1 MKISVSWLKEWIE
14 TIPEDLSDRL
24 TMAGL
29 EVEGVALAAP
39 AFNGVV
45 VGKVVELVQHP
56 DADRLRVAQVDVG
69 RDALVQI
76 VCGAP
81 NVAVGIKVPTA
92 LVGAVLPGDFKIKD
106 AKLRGVASSGMLCS
120 AKELGINEDASGLMI
135 LADDL
140 EIGADFRELL
150 DLDDEIIE
158 IDLTPNRGDCLSILG
173 VARDVAAITGQEVKA
188 FEAPVAVVENTLTK
202 AVTIENTQDCPK
214 YLGRVI
220 EGVNQKAETPLWMC
234 ERLRRSGIRPH
245 GILVD
250 ITNYVLLEIGQPLHA
265 FDFAKVTGDIQ
276 VRRAKEGEKITLINE
291 DVIALK
297 NDTLV
302 IADDQKVLAIAGI
315 MGGLESACNDDT
327 TTVFLESAWFNPITI
342 AGKARNYGLHT
353 DSSHRFE
360 RGVDFELADKAI
372 EYATV
377 LIQKYAGGKAGA
389 ISQAIDVKMLPQR
402 EPIKVR
408 FCKTNQIIGQEFTNH
423 DINMFVNR
431 IGNVTEINND
441 YLVVIPPSYRF
452 DLQIEEDFIEEVARL
467 NGYDNVPVSFEMVSQ
482 VLMTKVPES
491 KVTLTDFKKTLV
503 SRGFHEVIEMSFI
516 SPAWQAILD
525 PKKSAIA
532 LKNPIS
538 SDLSVMRT
546 TLLPGVLGAMDHN
559 LKRQQTRLRFFE
571 SGRTYNGTL
580 ENIVQ
585 ELHIA
590 GAICGTAAP
599 LQWGVEAR
607 AVDFFDLKGDVEA
620 LLKRTGRDD
629 FTFVSSEREILHP
642 GQSAD
647 IKLGSGETVGY
658 LGKLHPSVVKALD
671 LNRDVFVFELNY
683 DLLSGS
689 ETPKFKELSRFPV
702 SKRDLAL
709 VVPFNVTTQQVL
721 DVMKGGVEPRQYL
734 INVNLFDIYAP
745 KAEKAENASKNMAFS
760 LTFQNREESLKDV
773 EVDQIVEGILV
784 DLAAIGVSVRQ

>member
-265 FDFAKVTGDIQ
+265 FDFAKVAGDIQ

>member
-188 FEAPVAVVENTLTK
+188 FEAPVAIVENTLTK

-629 FTFVSSEREILHP
+629 FVFVASEREILHP

>member
-140 EIGADFRELL
+140 AIGADFRELL

-188 FEAPVAVVENTLTK
+188 FEAPEAIVENTLTK

-629 FTFVSSEREILHP
+629 FVFVASEREILHP

>member
-14 TIPEDLSDRL
+14 NIPEDLSDRL

-29 EVEGVALAAP
+29 EVEGVELAAP

-45 VGKVVELVQHP
+45 VGKVVELEQHP

-69 RDALVQI
+69 QDALVQI

-135 LADDL
+135 LDEDL
-140 EIGADFRELL
+140 EIGVDFRELL

-173 VARDVAAITGQEVKA
+173 VARDLAAITDQSVDTV
-188 FEAPVAVVENTLTK
+188 EAAEINVESTLSK
-202 AVTIENTQDCPK
+202 AVHIEDAKDCPK

-220 EGVNQKAETPLWMC
+220 EGVNPRAESPLWMR

-250 ITNYVLLEIGQPLHA
+250 ITNLVLLEIGQPLHA
-265 FDFAKVTGDIQ
+265 FDFAKVDGDIT
-276 VRRAKEGEKITLINE
+276 VRRAKNGEKLTLINE
-291 DVIALK
+291 DVVTLK
-297 NDTLV
+297 DDTLV
-302 IADDQKVLAIAGI
+302 IADQQKVLAMAGI
-315 MGGLESACNDDT
+315 MGGEESACNDDT
-327 TTVFLESAWFNPITI
+327 TTIFLESAWFNPITI

-360 RGVDFELADKAI
+360 RGVDFELAEKAMD
-372 EYATV
+372 YATA
-377 LIQKYAGGKAGA
+377 LIQKYAGGKAGNV
-389 ISQAIDVKMLPQR
+389 SQMIDVNFLPKR
-402 EPIKVR
+402 DAVKVR
-408 FCKTNQIIGQEFTNH
+408 FYKVNQIIGQEFTKH

-431 IGNVTEINND
+431 VGTVTEVHED
-441 YLVVIPPSYRF
+441 YLIVVPPSYRF

-467 NGYDNVPVSFEMVSQ
+467 NGYDNVPVSFEMMSQ
-482 VLMTKVPES
+482 VLMSQVPES
-491 KVTLTDFKKTLV
+491 KVTLTDFKKVLV
-503 SRGFHEVIEMSFI
+503 SRGFHEVIEMSFV

-525 PKKSAIA
+525 PNKTAIA

-580 ENIVQ
+580 ENVVQ

-590 GAICGTAAP
+590 GAICGTAAS
-599 LQWGVEAR
+599 LQWGVDAR
-607 AVDFFDLKGDVEA
+607 AADFFDLKGDVEA

-629 FTFVSSEREILHP
+629 FRFVPSTREILHP

-647 IKLGSGETVGY
+647 IQLGSGEVVGY
-658 LGKLHPSVVKALD
+658 LGKLHPSVIKALD
-671 LNRDVFVFELNY
+671 LGRDVFVFELNY
-683 DLLSGS
+683 DLLAQS
-689 ETPKFKELSRFPV
+689 ETPKFKELSRFPT

-709 VVPFNVTTQQVL
+709 VVPSEVSTQKVI
-721 DVMKGGVEPRQYL
+721 DVMKGEEKPRKYL
-734 INVNLFDIYAP
+734 TQVNLFDIYVP
-745 KAEKAENASKNMAFS
+745 KADKAETSSKNMAFS
-760 LTFQNREESLKDV
+760 LTFQNREESLKDAD
-773 EVDQIVEGILV
+773 VDSIVEEILA
-784 DLAAIGVSVRQ
+784 DLGAAGVSLRQ

>member
-1 MKISVSWLKEWIE
+1 MKISVSWLKEWID

-29 EVEGVALAAP
+29 EVEGIELAAP
-39 AFNGVV
+39 KFNGVV

-69 RDALVQI
+69 QDALVQI

-81 NVAVGIKVPTA
+81 NVEVGIKVPAA

-106 AKLRGVASSGMLCS
+106 TKLRGVASSGMLCS

-135 LADDL
+135 LDEDL
-140 EIGADFRELL
+140 EVGADFRELL
-150 DLDDEIIE
+150 DLDDEIVE

-173 VARDVAAITGQEVKA
+173 VARDLAAITGQ
-188 FEAPVAVVENTLTK
+188 AVDSVERPEIKVESALTK
-202 AVTIENTQDCPK
+202 AITIEDSVDCPK

-220 EGVNQKAETPLWMC
+220 EGVNPAAESPLWMR

-245 GILVD
+245 GVLVD
-250 ITNYVLLEIGQPLHA
+250 ITNLVLLELGQPLHA
-265 FDFAKVTGDIQ
+265 FDFTKVEGDIT
-276 VRRAKEGEKITLINE
+276 VRRAKDGEKLKLINE
-291 DVIALK
+291 DVVTLK
-297 NDTLV
+297 SDTLV
-302 IADDQKVLAIAGI
+302 IADHQKVLAMAGI
-315 MGGLESACNDDT
+315 MGGEESACDDAT
-327 TTVFLESAWFNPITI
+327 TTIFLESAWFNPITI

-360 RGVDFELADKAI
+360 RGVDFELAEKAMD
-372 EYATV
+372 YATA
-377 LIQKYAGGKAGA
+377 LIQKYAGGKAGEV
-389 ISQAIDVKMLPQR
+389 SQALDVNLLPKR
-402 EPIKVR
+402 EPVKVR
-408 FCKTNQIIGQEFTNH
+408 FYKINQIIGQQFTKY
-423 DINMFVNR
+423 DINTFVNR
-431 IGNVTEINND
+431 IGNVTEIHDD

-482 VLMTKVPES
+482 ILMTKVPES
-491 KVTLTDFKKTLV
+491 KVTLADFKNILV
-503 SRGFHEVIEMSFI
+503 GRGFHEVIEMSFI

-525 PKKSAIA
+525 PNKTAIA

-580 ENIVQ
+580 ENVVQ

-599 LQWGVEAR
+599 LQWGVDAR
-607 AVDFFDLKGDVEA
+607 AADFFDLKGDVEA

-629 FTFVSSEREILHP
+629 FRFVPSKREILHP

-647 IKLGSGETVGY
+647 IQLESGEVVGY
-658 LGKLHPSVVKALD
+658 LGKLHPSVIKALD
-671 LNRDVFVFELNY
+671 LGRDVFVFELNY
-683 DLLSGS
+683 ELLAQS

-709 VVPFNVTTQQVL
+709 VVPPEVTTQMVI
-721 DVMKGGVEPRQYL
+721 DVMKGQSKPRKYL
-734 INVNLFDIYAP
+734 THVNLFDIYVP
-745 KAEKAENASKNMAFS
+745 KTDKAETTSKNMAFS
-760 LTFQNREESLKDV
+760 LTFQNREESLKDAD
-773 EVDQIVEGILV
+773 VDTIVEEILA
-784 DLAAIGVSVRQ
+784 DLGVAGVSLRQ

>member
-1 MKISVSWLKEWIE
+1 MKISVSWLKEWIN
-14 TIPEDLSDRL
+14 TIPENLSDRL

-29 EVEGVALAAP
+29 EVEGIELAAP
-39 AFNGVV
+39 KFNGVV
-45 VGKVVELVQHP
+45 VGKVVELTPHP

-69 RDALVQI
+69 QDALVQI

-81 NVAVGIKVPTA
+81 NVEVGIKVPTA

-135 LADDL
+135 LDAEL
-140 EIGADFRELL
+140 EVGADFRALL

-173 VARDVAAITGQEVKA
+173 VARDIAAITGQEA
-188 FEAPVAVVENTLTK
+188 DSVERPEVTVESTLTK
-202 AVTIENTQDCPK
+202 AVSIENSADCPK

-220 EGVNQKAETPLWMC
+220 EGVDPKAPSPLWMR

-250 ITNYVLLEIGQPLHA
+250 ITNLVLLEIGQPLHA
-265 FDFAKVTGDIQ
+265 FDFAKVTGDIM
-276 VRRAKEGEKITLINE
+276 VRRAKEGEKLTLINE
-291 DVIALK
+291 DVVTLK
-297 NDTLV
+297 SDTLV
-302 IADDQKVLAIAGI
+302 IADQQKVLAMAGI
-315 MGGLESACNDDT
+315 MGGEESACNDDT
-327 TTVFLESAWFNPITI
+327 TTIFLESAWFNPITI

-360 RGVDFELADKAI
+360 RGVDFELAEKAI
-372 EYATV
+372 DYATA
-377 LIQKYAGGKAGA
+377 LIQKYAGGKAGEV
-389 ISQAIDVKMLPQR
+389 SRAIDVNSLPKR
-402 EPIKVR
+402 DAVKVR
-408 FCKTNQIIGQEFTNH
+408 FYKINQIIGQEFTKH
-423 DINMFVNR
+423 DITNFVNR
-431 IGNVTEINND
+431 VGNVTEVHDD
-441 YLVVIPPSYRF
+441 YLVVVPPSYRF

-491 KVTLTDFKKTLV
+491 KVTLTDFKKILV

-525 PKKSAIA
+525 PNKRAIA

-580 ENIVQ
+580 EDVVQ

-599 LQWGVEAR
+599 LQWGVDAR
-607 AVDFFDLKGDVEA
+607 SADFFDLKGDVEA

-629 FTFVSSEREILHP
+629 FRFVPSTRDILHP

-647 IKLGSGETVGY
+647 IELGSGEVVGY
-658 LGKLHPSVVKALD
+658 LGKLHPSVIKALD
-671 LNRDVFVFELNY
+671 LGRDIFVFELNY
-683 DLLSGS
+683 ERLAQS

-709 VVPFNVTTQQVL
+709 VVPAEVTTQQVI
-721 DVMKGGVEPRQYL
+721 DVMKGSSNPRKFL
-734 INVNLFDIYAP
+734 THVNLFDIYVP
-745 KAEKAENASKNMAFS
+745 KADKAETSSKNMAFS
-760 LTFQNREESLKDV
+760 LTFQNREESLKDAD
-773 EVDQIVEGILV
+773 VDTIVEGILA
-784 DLAAIGVSVRQ
+784 DLGAAGVSLRQ

>member
-1 MKISVSWLKEWIE
+1 MKISVSWLKEWID
-14 TIPEDLSDRL
+14 TIPEDLADRL

-29 EVEGVALAAP
+29 EVEGVNLAAP
-39 AFNGVV
+39 KFNGVV
-45 VGKVVELVQHP
+45 IGKVVGLEQHP
-56 DADRLRVAQVDVG
+56 DADRLRVAQVNVG
-69 RDALVQI
+69 QAELVQI

-120 AKELGINEDASGLMI
+120 AKELGVNEDASGLMI
-135 LADDL
+135 LSDDL
-140 EIGADFRELL
+140 EVGADFRAVL

-173 VARDVAAITGQEVKA
+173 VARDVAAMTGQEVDSVEETEIAIESDLVKA
-188 FEAPVAVVENTLTK
+188 ISVEN
-202 AVTIENTQDCPK
+202 AQDCPR

-220 EGVNQKAETPLWMC
+220 EGVNPKAESPLWMQ

-250 ITNYVLLEIGQPLHA
+250 VTNLVLLEIGQPLHA
-265 FDFAKVTGDIQ
+265 FDFSKIEGDIL
-276 VRRAKEGEKITLINE
+276 VRRAKDGEKLKLINE
-291 DVIALK
+291 DTITLK
-297 NDTLV
+297 SDTLV
-302 IADDQKVLAIAGI
+302 IADQAKVLAMAGI
-315 MGGLESACNDDT
+315 MGGEESACNDDT
-327 TTVFLESAWFNPITI
+327 TTIFLEAAWFNPITI

-360 RGVDFELADKAI
+360 RGVDFALVEKALN
-372 EYATV
+372 YATA
-377 LIQKYAGGKAGA
+377 LIQQYAGGKAGQ
-389 ISQAIDVKMLPQR
+389 ISQVEDVKFLPQR
-402 EPIKVR
+402 EPVKVR
-408 FCKTNQIIGQEFTNH
+408 FYKINQIIGQEFTKH
-423 DINMFVNR
+423 DINTFVNR
-431 IGNVTEINND
+431 VGNVTEIHED
-441 YLVVIPPSYRF
+441 YLVVVPPSYRF

-467 NGYDNVPVSFEMVSQ
+467 NGYDNVPVSFEMMSQ

-491 KVTLTDFKKTLV
+491 KVTLTDFKKVLV
-503 SRGFHEVIEMSFI
+503 SRGFHEVIEMSFV

-525 PKKSAIA
+525 PNKKAIA

-538 SDLSVMRT
+538 NDLSVMRT

-580 ENIVQ
+580 DNLEQ

-599 LQWGVEAR
+599 LQWGVDAR

-620 LLKRTGRDD
+620 LLKKTGRDD
-629 FTFVSSEREILHP
+629 FVFVPSQREILHP

-647 IKLGSGETVGY
+647 IKSGNGEVVGY

-671 LNRDVFVFELNY
+671 LGRDVFVFELNY
-683 DLLSGS
+683 ERLAAS

-709 VVPFNVTTQQVL
+709 VVPADVTTQQVI
-721 DVMKGGVEPRQYL
+721 DVMKGEKNPRKYL
-734 INVNLFDIYAP
+734 TQVTLFDIYTP
-745 KAEKAENASKNMAFS
+745 KAEKSETTSKNMAFS
-760 LTFQNREESLKDV
+760 LTFQNREESLKDAD
-773 EVDQIVEGILV
+773 VDTIVEEILA
-784 DLAAIGVSVRQ
+784 DLAVAGVSLRQ

>member
-1 MKISVSWLKEWIE
+1 MKISVSWLKEWID

-29 EVEGVALAAP
+29 EVEGIELAAP
-39 AFNGVV
+39 KFNGVV
-45 VGKVVELVQHP
+45 VGKVVELIQHP

-69 RDALVQI
+69 QESLVQI

-92 LVGAVLPGDFKIKD
+92 LVGALLPGDFKIKD

-120 AKELGINEDASGLMI
+120 AKELGISDDASGLMI
-135 LADDL
+135 LDEDL

-173 VARDVAAITGQEVKA
+173 VARDVAAITGQEA
-188 FEAPVAVVENTLTK
+188 DSVERPEITVESPLKK
-202 AVTIENTQDCPK
+202 AVAIENSADCPK

-220 EGVNQKAETPLWMC
+220 EGVNPKAPSPLWMR

-250 ITNYVLLEIGQPLHA
+250 ITNLVLLEIGQPLHA
-265 FDFAKVTGDIQ
+265 FDFTKVTGDIV
-276 VRRAKEGEKITLINE
+276 VRRAKEGEKLTLINE
-291 DVIALK
+291 DVVTLK
-297 NDTLV
+297 SDTLV
-302 IADDQKVLAIAGI
+302 IADQQKVLAMAGI
-315 MGGLESACNDDT
+315 MGGEESACTDDT
-327 TTVFLESAWFNPITI
+327 TTIFLESAWFNPITI

-360 RGVDFELADKAI
+360 RGVDFELAEKAMD
-372 EYATV
+372 YATA
-377 LIQKYAGGKAGA
+377 LIQKYAGGKAGDV
-389 ISQAIDVKMLPQR
+389 SQAVDVNFLPKR
-402 EPIKVR
+402 EAVKVR
-408 FCKTNQIIGQEFTNH
+408 FCKINQIIGQKFTKH
-423 DINMFVNR
+423 DINSFVNR
-431 IGNVTEINND
+431 VGNVTEIHDD

-491 KVTLTDFKKTLV
+491 KVTLTDFKKILV
-503 SRGFHEVIEMSFI
+503 GRGFHEVIEMSFI

-525 PKKSAIA
+525 PNKTAIA

-538 SDLSVMRT
+538 NDLSVMRT

-571 SGRTYNGTL
+571 SGRTYQGTL
-580 ENIVQ
+580 ENVVQ

-607 AVDFFDLKGDVEA
+607 SADFFDLKGDVEA
-620 LLKRTGRDD
+620 LLKRTGRTD
-629 FTFVSSEREILHP
+629 FRFVPSTREILHP

-647 IKLGSGETVGY
+647 IQLGSGEVVGY
-658 LGKLHPSVVKALD
+658 LGKLHPSVIKALD
-671 LNRDVFVFELNY
+671 LGRDVFVFELNY
-683 DLLSGS
+683 ELLATS

-709 VVPFNVTTQQVL
+709 VVPADVTTQEVI
-721 DVMKGGVEPRQYL
+721 DVMKGNTNPRKFL
-734 INVNLFDIYAP
+734 THVNLFDIYVP
-745 KAEKAENASKNMAFS
+745 KADKAETSSKNMAFS
-760 LTFQNREESLKDV
+760 LTFQNREESLKDAD
-773 EVDQIVEGILV
+773 VDTIVEEILA
-784 DLAAIGVSVRQ
+784 DLGAAGVSLRQ

>member
-265 FDFAKVTGDIQ
+265 FDFAKVAGDIQ

-734 INVNLFDIYAP
+734 INVNLFDIYAT

-784 DLAAIGVSVRQ
+784 DISAIGVSVRQ

>member
-140 EIGADFRELL
+140 AIGADFRELL

-188 FEAPVAVVENTLTK
+188 FEAPEAIVENTLTK

-220 EGVNQKAETPLWMC
+220 EGVNQNAETPLWMC

-629 FTFVSSEREILHP
+629 FVFVASEREILHP

>member
-140 EIGADFRELL
+140 AIGADFRELL

-188 FEAPVAVVENTLTK
+188 FEAPVAIVENTLTK

-629 FTFVSSEREILHP
+629 FVFVASEREILHP

-709 VVPFNVTTQQVL
+709 VVPSNVTTQQVL

>member
-140 EIGADFRELL
+140 AIGADFRELL

-188 FEAPVAVVENTLTK
+188 CEAPEAIVENTLTK

-629 FTFVSSEREILHP
+629 FVFVTSEREILHP

-709 VVPFNVTTQQVL
+709 VVPSNVTTQQVL

>member
-69 RDALVQI
+69 RDAPVQI

-372 EYATV
+372 EYAAV

>member
-1 MKISVSWLKEWIE
+1 MKISVSWLKEWIN
-14 TIPEDLSDRL
+14 TIPENLSDRL

-29 EVEGVALAAP
+29 EVEGIELAAP
-39 AFNGVV
+39 KFNGVV
-45 VGKVVELVQHP
+45 VGKVVELTPHP

-69 RDALVQI
+69 QDALVQI

-81 NVAVGIKVPTA
+81 NVEVGIKVPTA

-135 LADDL
+135 LDAEL
-140 EIGADFRELL
+140 EVGADFRALL

-158 IDLTPNRGDCLSILG
+158 IDLTPNRGDCLSILC
-173 VARDVAAITGQEVKA
+173 VARDIAAITGQEA
-188 FEAPVAVVENTLTK
+188 DSVERPEVTVESTLTK
-202 AVTIENTQDCPK
+202 AVSIENSADCPK

-220 EGVNQKAETPLWMC
+220 EGVDPKAPSPLWMR

-250 ITNYVLLEIGQPLHA
+250 ITNLVLLEIGQPLHA
-265 FDFAKVTGDIQ
+265 FDFAKVTGDIM
-276 VRRAKEGEKITLINE
+276 VRRAKEGEKLTLINE
-291 DVIALK
+291 DVVTLK
-297 NDTLV
+297 SDTLV
-302 IADDQKVLAIAGI
+302 IADQQKVLAMAGI
-315 MGGLESACNDDT
+315 MGGEESACNDDT
-327 TTVFLESAWFNPITI
+327 TTIFLESAWFNPITI

-360 RGVDFELADKAI
+360 RGVDFELAEKAI
-372 EYATV
+372 DYATA
-377 LIQKYAGGKAGA
+377 LIQKYAGGKAGEV
-389 ISQAIDVKMLPQR
+389 SRAIDVNSLPKR
-402 EPIKVR
+402 DAVKVR
-408 FCKTNQIIGQEFTNH
+408 FYKINQIIGQEFTKH
-423 DINMFVNR
+423 DITNFVNR
-431 IGNVTEINND
+431 VGNVTEVHDD
-441 YLVVIPPSYRF
+441 YLVVVPPSYRF

-491 KVTLTDFKKTLV
+491 KVTLTDFKKILV

-525 PKKSAIA
+525 PNKRAIA

-580 ENIVQ
+580 EDVVQ

-599 LQWGVEAR
+599 LQWGVDAR
-607 AVDFFDLKGDVEA
+607 SADFFDLKGDVEA

-629 FTFVSSEREILHP
+629 FRFVPSTRDILHP

-647 IKLGSGETVGY
+647 IELGSGEVVGY
-658 LGKLHPSVVKALD
+658 LGKLHPSVIKALD
-671 LNRDVFVFELNY
+671 LGRDIFVFELNY
-683 DLLSGS
+683 ERLAQS

-709 VVPFNVTTQQVL
+709 VVPAEVTTQQVI
-721 DVMKGGVEPRQYL
+721 DVMKGSSNPRKFL
-734 INVNLFDIYAP
+734 THVNLFDIYVP
-745 KAEKAENASKNMAFS
+745 KADKAETSSKNMAFS
-760 LTFQNREESLKDV
+760 LTFQNREESLKDAD
-773 EVDQIVEGILV
+773 VDTIVEGILA
-784 DLAAIGVSVRQ
+784 DLGAAGVSLRQ

>member
-265 FDFAKVTGDIQ
+265 FDFAKVAGDIQ

-408 FCKTNQIIGQEFTNH
+408 FCKTNQIIGREFTNH

>member
-140 EIGADFRELL
+140 AIGADFRELL

-188 FEAPVAVVENTLTK
+188 FEAPVAIVENTLTK

-629 FTFVSSEREILHP
+629 FVFVASEREILHP